1 MGPRNAVLGV
11 RMAEAEDGRM
21 GGGRRGQREE
31 ETEERGAL
39 SLQNEDPTPQD
50 GWEKQALTRGILQG
64 GFSGAISLGPH
75 K

>member
-1 MGPRNAVLGV
+1 
-11 RMAEAEDGRM
+11 MAEAEVGMM

-50 GWEKQALTRGILQG
+50 CWEKE
-64 GFSGAISLGPH
+64 
-75 K
+75 KN